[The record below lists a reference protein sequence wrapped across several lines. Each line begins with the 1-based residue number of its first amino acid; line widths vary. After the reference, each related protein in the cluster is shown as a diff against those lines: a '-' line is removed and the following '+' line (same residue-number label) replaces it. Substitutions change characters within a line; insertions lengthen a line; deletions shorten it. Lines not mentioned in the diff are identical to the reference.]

1 MACAAPGGPTMP
13 AALLSLALSLAAA
26 PPAALPFQPGEQ
38 MEFQVEYLGIKVGA
52 ARIWVGSPEGSLLPV
67 FMQARTGGLTAML
80 DVREQLV
87 SNLDAGTG
95 LPRSSSLEAVEL
107 GYRHGDSTTF
117 DPEAGKATVHS
128 RGKYGVTVKEVEAP
142 AGTLDFVAL
151 LFRLRVLPLET
162 GARHEF
168 SVLAGSKVN
177 TATAEVTGR
186 ESVETRAGRFPA
198 VKVRVPTG
206 FTGKFS
212 EKNPTFVW
220 LSDDARRVVVQISTD
235 FAIGHA
241 VARLSAYRPGSG
253 G

>member
-1 MACAAPGGPTMP
+1 MP
-13 AALLSLALSLAAA
+13 AALLPLALALAAP
-26 PPAALPFQPGEQ
+26 PPAALPFRQGEQ
-38 MEFQVEYLGIKVGA
+38 MEFQIEYLGIKMGA
-52 ARIWVGSPEGSLLPV
+52 ARIWVGRPEGSILPV

-117 DPEAGKATVHS
+117 DREGGKAIVRS
-128 RGKYGVTVKEVEAP
+128 RGKYGETVKEVEAP
-142 AGTLDFVAL
+142 PGTMDFVAL
-151 LFRLRVLPLET
+151 IFRLRSLPLDT

-168 SVLAGSKVN
+168 SVLAGSKVS
-177 TATAEVTGR
+177 AVTAEVTGR
-186 ESVETRAGRFPA
+186 ESVETKAGRFPS
-198 VKVRVPTG
+198 VRVRVPTG

-212 EKNPTFVW
+212 EKNPTIVW

-241 VARLSAYRPGSG
+241 VARLSAYRPGSDG
-253 G
+253 